1 MNKFDMSYGVP
12 LTHQKIVPG
21 NTVTAIATNV
31 KAYILKALRYTS
43 GGTYVMKA
51 GDTIVGATS
60 GATAVIVSR
69 TIDAGT
75 DAGGD
80 AAGILILKCQVGTF
94 QSENLNVE
102 GNSNVATIA
111 ANSLAYKGG
120 TEHEGRAARA
130 MLITVESNDVQVTF
144 DGTYPSQTA
153 TFYGHTLVEGDSLLL
168 FGEDAVSGFR
178 CVDRVSGSASV
189 LKVTCLF

>member
-1 MNKFDMSYGVP
+1 MNKFDMSYGIP

-31 KAYILKALRYTS
+31 KSYILRALRYTS

-51 GDTIVGATS
+51 GDTIVGATG
-60 GATAVIVSR
+60 GATGVIVSR
-69 TIDAGT
+69 TIDAGA
-75 DAGGD
+75 DATGD

-111 ANSLAYKGG
+111 ANSVAYTGG
-120 TEHEGRAARA
+120 TAHEGRAARA
-130 MLITVESNDVQVTF
+130 MLVTIESNDVQVTF
-144 DGTYPSQTA
+144 DGTYPSQAA

-178 CVDRVSGSASV
+178 CVDRVSGSASTV
-189 LKVTCLF
+189 KVTCLF

>member
-1 MNKFDMSYGVP
+1 MNKFDLSYGVP

-21 NTVTAIATNV
+21 NTVTAIGTNV
-31 KAYILKALRYTS
+31 KSYILKALRYTS

-60 GATAVIVSR
+60 GATGVIVSR

-111 ANSLAYKGG
+111 ANSVAYLGG
-120 TEHEGRAARA
+120 TAHEGSAAKA
-130 MLITVESNDVQVTF
+130 MLVTVESNDVQVTF
-144 DGTYPSQTA
+144 DGTYPSQTPG
-153 TFYGHTLVEGDSLLL
+153 FYGHKLLAGDSLLV
-168 FGEDAVSGFR
+168 FGENAVSGFR
-178 CVDRVSGSASV
+178 CVDRVSGSASTV
-189 LKVTCLF
+189 KVTCLF

>member
-21 NTVTAIATNV
+21 DTVTSIGTNV
-31 KAYILKALRYTS
+31 KSYILKALRYTS

-69 TIDAGT
+69 TIDSGT

-80 AAGILILKCQVGTF
+80 AAGFLIVKCQVGTF

-102 GNSNVATIA
+102 GNSNVGTIA
-111 ANSLAYKGG
+111 ANSVAYKGG
-120 TEHEGRAARA
+120 TAHEGAKAKA
-130 MLITVESNDVQVTF
+130 MLITVEGNDVQVTF
-144 DGTYPSQTA
+144 DGTYPSQTS
-153 TFYGHTLVEGDSLLL
+153 TFYGHTLHAEDSLLL

-178 CVDRVSGSASV
+178 CVDRVSGSASTV
-189 LKVTCLF
+189 KVTCLF

>member
-1 MNKFDMSYGVP
+1 MNKYDLSYGIP

-21 NTVTAIATNV
+21 DTVTGIGTNV
-31 KAYILKALRYTS
+31 KSYILKALRYTS

-69 TIDAGT
+69 TTDSGT
-75 DAGGD
+75 DGGGD
-80 AAGILILKCQVGTF
+80 AAGILIVKCQVGTF

-111 ANSLAYKGG
+111 ANSVAYKGG
-120 TEHEGRAARA
+120 TAYEGRAAKA
-130 MLITVESNDVQVTF
+130 MLVTVESNDVQVTF

-153 TFYGHTLVEGDSLLL
+153 TFFGHKLMAGDSILL
-168 FGEDAVSGFR
+168 FGENTVSGFR
-178 CVDRVSGSASV
+178 CIDRVSGSAST